1 MFYFFGAGLSLREV
15 ELVSAIT
22 SQLCSRE
29 FAEGR
34 SLVLQE
40 YYKIIY
46 TCISL
51 LFRCC
56 VSLSAPPLPPL
67 SLSLCARA
75 KPCVAGCRKQHVLRF
90 VESTSQFSVLSMSQ
104 HAGDEWGRQA
114 ELDNCHPRCDSSY
127 DKNVF
132 SLCACVSLVYDNYI
146 VLECMR

>member
-1 MFYFFGAGLSLREV
+1 MYSLYILCLSMALSRRKVCWCALLTFVESNFNVMFYFFGAGLSLREV

-75 KPCVAGCRKQHVLRF
+75 KPYVAGWRMQHVLRF
-90 VESTSQFSVLSMSQ
+90 VESTGQFSVLSMS
-104 HAGDEWGRQA
+104 
-114 ELDNCHPRCDSSY
+114 
-127 DKNVF
+127 
-132 SLCACVSLVYDNYI
+132 
-146 VLECMR
+146 